1 MLAKR
6 NALDTNVKNRSAQ
19 QGAALLTALIMLIAV
34 TLLSLASL
42 GTSMME
48 LRMSGNEESS
58 MLAFQSA
65 QAAVDAVIDQDEK
78 SPSTAIK
85 NFAVV
90 GALGY
95 TKCSPN
101 TPVGTP
107 GYPASCQATDITLP
121 TVMIGPEKVF
131 DDGGGGASGK
141 GNIVAIERISDSG
154 CPPRS
159 NKLGTSCSKQ
169 SAAVFRVD
177 STFNKAFLGQ
187 GKGGVSQGYLKL
199 IPTSGQTGGSP
210 PPVAANN

>member
-1 MLAKR
+1 
-6 NALDTNVKNRSAQ
+6 
-19 QGAALLTALIMLIAV
+19 MLIAV

-58 MLAFQSA
+58 MQAFQSA

-78 SPSTAIK
+78 TPATAPK

-90 GALGY
+90 GPLGY

-101 TPVGTP
+101 IPIGTP
-107 GYPASCQATDITLP
+107 GYPTGCQDTSIALP
-121 TVMIGPEKVF
+121 PVLVDGKPVF
-131 DDGGGGASGK
+131 DTDPTKGR

-159 NKLGTSCSKQ
+159 TKLATSCSKQ

-177 STFNKAFLGQ
+177 SVASKAHLGQ
-187 GKGGVSQGYLKL
+187 GRGGVSQGYLKL
-199 IPTSGQTGGSP
+199 IPTSGQSSGNP
-210 PPVAANN
+210 PPSAANN